1 MQLKINQKRLIGVF
15 TTVITKKSFLDKEK
29 YAMLILGIDTST
41 HICSVALAVNG
52 ATIDCIENTA
62 GHAHA
67 SLITVQIEEILHRN
81 QYNIHQLHA
90 VAVSQGPGSYT
101 GLRIGVSAAKGICYA
116 LNIPL
121 IAVSTLEAL
130 TRKAITNNNNEPGFY
145 MPMLDAMRMEVY
157 TAVYTSTLECIE
169 IPQALV
175 ITPGVF
181 DTYLNEQPCY
191 YFGTG
196 AAKCRP
202 LLQHPNAGFMA
213 DVECSA
219 TNLSEPAFERLTTGK
234 TEDIAY
240 FFPDYIK
247 NFFSNK
253 SKTELVH

>member
-1 MQLKINQKRLIGVF
+1 
-15 TTVITKKSFLDKEK
+15 
-29 YAMLILGIDTST
+29 MLILGIDTST
-41 HICSVALAVNG
+41 HICSVALAMRG
-52 ATIDCIENTA
+52 TTIDCIENAA
-62 GHAHA
+62 GQAHA
-67 SLITVQIEEILHRN
+67 SLITVQIQEILHRN
-81 QYNIHQLHA
+81 HYNMQQLQA

-130 TRKAITNNNNEPGFY
+130 SWKAINNNINEPALY

-157 TAVYTSTLECIE
+157 TAVYTSTLQCIE
-169 IPQALV
+169 KPHALIV
-175 ITPGVF
+175 TPGSL
-181 DTYLNEQPCY
+181 DKYLNEQPCY

-202 LLQHPNAGFMA
+202 LLQHPNAIFMA

-219 TNLSEPAFERLTTGK
+219 ANLSEPAFERLTTGK
-234 TEDIAY
+234 TEDVAY

-247 NFFSNK
+247 KFSLNK
-253 SKTELVH
+253 SKTELVY